1 MLTAMTDRLRLS
13 PHHRAILDTLIR
25 DHLPDIQVWAYG
37 SRINGRSHDGS
48 DLDLVLRGRDL
59 QAIPAGQLL
68 DFEEAVQE
76 STLPFVVEARDWAR
90 LPERFRR
97 AIERE
102 HVVLIDAGH
111 GHRDTV
117 APRAGP

>member
-1 MLTAMTDRLRLS
+1 MLKAMTDRLRLS
-13 PHHRAILDTLIR
+13 PRHRAILDTLIR

-97 AIERE
+97 DIKRE

-111 GHRDTV
+111 GHRETV
-117 APRAGP
+117 AHRAGP

>member
-13 PHHRAILDTLIR
+13 PRHRAILDTLIR

-48 DLDLVLRGRDL
+48 DLDLVLRGRDR

-90 LPERFRR
+90 LPARFRR
-97 AIERE
+97 DIKRE

-111 GHRDTV
+111 GHRETV
-117 APRAGP
+117 TPPAGP